1 MRSLDLGS
9 TTITDAGLPELA
21 AMPQLRSLVLLVS
34 DATPAG
40 VAALE
45 AKLPDCRIQYIGR
58 LK

>member
-1 MRSLDLGS
+1 
-9 TTITDAGLPELA
+9 
-21 AMPQLRSLVLLVS
+21 MPQLRSLVLLVS